1 MTHKREY
8 IKQTSTDGSY
18 GIGMKFVVWENNTFP
33 DETQSMS
40 ISGFPKSIPISG
52 GPQIAIFHSEVDA
65 DEYVEFKNNKLKDV
79 DNI

>member
-1 MTHKREY
+1 
-8 IKQTSTDGSY
+8 
-18 GIGMKFVVWENNTFP
+18 
-33 DETQSMS
+33 MS